1 VIGKKSA
8 FFCVVFNNAEKRV
21 FVFHSG
27 KLLGTIDTA
36 VKSLTFYMAGRL
48 GMRFYIT
55 ILISILY

>member
-1 VIGKKSA
+1 M
-8 FFCVVFNNAEKRV
+8 FFNNAEKRV

-36 VKSLTFYMAGRL
+36 VKSLTFYMAGCS

-55 ILISILY
+55 MPIPILYEERR